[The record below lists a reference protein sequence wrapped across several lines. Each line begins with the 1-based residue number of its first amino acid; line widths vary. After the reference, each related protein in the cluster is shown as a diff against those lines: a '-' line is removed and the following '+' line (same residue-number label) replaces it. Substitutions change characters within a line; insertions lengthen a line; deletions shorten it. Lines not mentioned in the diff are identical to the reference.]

1 MNVLI
6 VTAKMDR
13 GGAETHVYELAR
25 FLALRGVGVT
35 VASEGGEL
43 AARLG
48 DIGIAHICLPLS
60 SSNVFNVLLCAVK
73 LKTLIKKE
81 NFQVVHAHTRAAAFA
96 ASIACNAAR
105 VPLVTTVHA
114 RYRGSRILDFVSRWG
129 QAVIAVS
136 YDLGHYICERGKNV
150 FSENVYVIP
159 NGIDTERFCAEER
172 GGQGVKVVFASRLD
186 GDCSDMA
193 YALCKIARR
202 LEARFEN
209 AEILI
214 CGGGTEYEN
223 IFAKAQQVNKSA
235 GRELIRVL
243 GHVSDMAEILKAADV
258 FVGVSRAALEAMSCA
273 VPVVLGGNEGFF
285 GLVTRDKL
293 DYCEAT
299 NFCCRGDKKPF
310 ADDLFNEVSKV
321 LSKPFE
327 ERSALGEA
335 MREYVVRRHSAV
347 NMAEKTEQVY
357 KRALKAYCSSDGG
370 LLLCGYYGFGNMG
383 DDALLLRAVERAEQ
397 KYPSLS
403 VCAMTAGGKRDVGKF
418 GIRCE
423 KRSDIFKLIR
433 EIRRCDV
440 IVFGGG
446 TLLQNSTSQRS
457 LYYYTR
463 ILRYARK
470 KSKTVELWGNGI
482 EPIKGKRSARET
494 ALALGACDY
503 IGLRDGASVCE
514 AKRLLNLISVPFPRI
529 CLEGDLALK
538 PFCAER
544 GRAEYVFSK
553 LGLKE
558 GDRYAVAS
566 VNGAYSEKE
575 LAKMK
580 KWLYMLKKGGVK
592 LVVAVMYPK
601 CDMKRSREL
610 CTELDA
616 VLAYP
621 LGISEVTELIRR
633 SILVC
638 SMRYHALVFAESV
651 GVPFMGFGT
660 ETKVKNFCRE
670 HGGFEKML

>member
-1 MNVLI
+1 MNVLMI
-6 VTAKMDR
+6 TAKMDR

-25 FLALRGVGVT
+25 FLSLRGVGVT

-43 AARLG
+43 AERLE
-48 DIGIAHICLPLS
+48 DVGIAHIHLPLS
-60 SSNVFNVLLCAVK
+60 TSNVFNVLLCAVR

-81 NFQVVHAHTRAAAFA
+81 NFQIVHAHTRAAAFA
-96 ASIACNAAR
+96 ASIACKGAG

-114 RYRGSRILDFVSRWG
+114 RYRDSRLIDAFSRWG

-136 YDLGHYICERGKNV
+136 YDLGHYICARGKNV

-172 GGQGVKVVFASRLD
+172 VGQGVKAVFASRLD

-223 IFAKAQQVNKSA
+223 ICAKARKINKSA
-235 GRELIRVL
+235 GRALIRAL
-243 GHVSDMAEILKAADV
+243 GHVSDMAEILKDTDV

-285 GLVTRDKL
+285 GLVTRDQL

-299 NFCCRGDKKPF
+299 NFCCRGDKKVSEN
-310 ADDLFNEVSKV
+310 DLFNEVSKV
-321 LSKPFE
+321 LSMSFE
-327 ERSALGEA
+327 ERSAIGNA
-335 MREYVVRRHSAV
+335 MREYVVCRHSAA

-357 KRALKAYCSSDGG
+357 KRALKAYRYSDGG
-370 LLLCGYYGFGNMG
+370 VLLCGYYGFGNMG

-397 KYPSLS
+397 KYPALS
-403 VCAMTAGGKRDVGKF
+403 VCAMTAGGKRDAGKF

-423 KRSDIFKLIR
+423 KRSDILKLIR
-433 EIRRCDV
+433 EIRRCGV
-440 IVFGGG
+440 VVFGGG
-446 TLLQNSTSQRS
+446 TLIQNSTSRRS

-463 ILRYARK
+463 ILRYARR
-470 KSKTVELWGNGI
+470 KSKIIELWGNGI
-482 EPIKGKRSARET
+482 DPIKGKRSARET
-494 ALALGACDY
+494 ALALGACNY

-514 AKRLLNLISVPFPRI
+514 AKRLLNLISVPFPHI

-538 PFCAER
+538 PFYAER

-558 GDRYAVAS
+558 GDRYAVAA
-566 VNGAYSEKE
+566 VNGAYGEKE
-575 LAKMK
+575 LAEMK
-580 KWLYMLKKGGVK
+580 KWLYMLKNGGVR

-601 CDMKRSREL
+601 RDMKRSREL
-610 CTELDA
+610 CAELDA
-616 VLAYP
+616 VFAYP

-633 SILVC
+633 SVLVC
-638 SMRYHALVFAESV
+638 SVRYHALVFAESA
-651 GVPFMGFGT
+651 GVPFIGFGR

-670 HGGFEKML
+670 HGGFAKPG